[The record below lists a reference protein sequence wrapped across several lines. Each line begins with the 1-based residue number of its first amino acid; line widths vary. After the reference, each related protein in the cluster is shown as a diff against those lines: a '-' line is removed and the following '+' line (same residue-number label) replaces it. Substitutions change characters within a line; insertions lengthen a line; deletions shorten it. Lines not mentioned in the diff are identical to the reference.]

1 MEEKL
6 YIDIKYIS
14 DASEIISTASTN
26 INSNITNI
34 NKILDASIK
43 ENWDGPDSA
52 SYIQGFKNIMT
63 LLESYNAELGKIGEY
78 LDSISIDYDNVKN
91 TTLKEITENE

>member
-1 MEEKL
+1 
-6 YIDIKYIS
+6 
-14 DASEIISTASTN
+14 
-26 INSNITNI
+26 
-34 NKILDASIK
+34 
-43 ENWDGPDSA
+43 
-52 SYIQGFKNIMT
+52 MT